1 MPLSSHSVFI
11 WYSWLFLCGNETD
24 TVAFPCGEGAIFLHH
39 SMDETLYWLLCYMWC
54 WPLSPS
60 GHTYSSCARQ
70 FPRRDEWMTVMIFA
84 LVGPLSVCH
93 CIGTPVK
100 CTSSHLHKTPFWW
113 LLCIVSYNDNLDTLS
128 RCSFSCVGSHPT
140 YNALFCRIRIP
151 LTL

>member
-1 MPLSSHSVFI
+1 
-11 WYSWLFLCGNETD
+11 
-24 TVAFPCGEGAIFLHH
+24 
-39 SMDETLYWLLCYMWC
+39 MDETLYWLLCYMWC

-100 CTSSHLHKTPFWW
+100 CTSSHLHTFTKRPSDGYFVLCPTMTISIPWVDAHFRALAVIPHTMHSFAGSEFPW
-113 LLCIVSYNDNLDTLS
+113 LYNVVTFIIGNFASLFETKLFMVRSLCKFEPIAEFF
-128 RCSFSCVGSHPT
+128 R
-140 YNALFCRIRIP
+140 
-151 LTL
+151 